1 MTNSGTKSDDEVD
14 TFDVPPRYLFL
25 VFRYSYTTGE
35 FPFIERVQNH
45 CGVPPEVLV
54 ANHEGEIF
62 TLSTI
67 HGVVTSNVRQIALCK
82 ENHE

>member
-1 MTNSGTKSDDEVD
+1 MTNNSDYEVD
-14 TFDVPPRYLFL
+14 TSDLPPRYFLL

-45 CGVPPEVLV
+45 SGVPPEVLV

-67 HGVVTSNVRQIALCK
+67 HGVVTSNVRQITLFK
-82 ENHE
+82 VY